1 MFDDETGS
9 VWSHLDGRALTGPL
23 AGEQLRVLPLQ
34 STTWSAW
41 LAEHPDSSTPDLQ
54 DTALAWVAGYEE
66 ATGRPFEDRLAL
78 GSDELG
84 SSFRDSLD
92 EIDPRLPANQ
102 LVIGALAG
110 LLTLVKGLPMAY
122 NRDLQEDR
130 TLLFPAVETTL
141 GCVGVTTRMVEGWTI
156 HRDRFEDA
164 LRHDASLA
172 TEIAD
177 YLVCKSIPFREA
189 HHVSGQMVRWCE
201 EQGGGFEKL
210 TPDVLSDFHPALEAD
225 VFEWLNPREA
235 IARRTS
241 HGGTAWSEV
250 MRQAELLREG

>member
-110 LLTLVKGLPMAY
+110 NEARAFPIEIALGRAPIHDTLGGVPIVILEHADGSPSLAYHRLLSDGRVLTFARRDGGLY
-122 NRDLQEDR
+122 D
-130 TLLFPAVETTL
+130 VETGSRWSPSGL
-141 GCVGVTTRMVEGWTI
+141 AIEGAFSGVQLSFVISFVSEWYGWAAFNPTT
-156 HRDRFEDA
+156 
-164 LRHDASLA
+164 
-172 TEIAD
+172 
-177 YLVCKSIPFREA
+177 SIYERGE
-189 HHVSGQMVRWCE
+189 
-201 EQGGGFEKL
+201 
-210 TPDVLSDFHPALEAD
+210 
-225 VFEWLNPREA
+225 
-235 IARRTS
+235 
-241 HGGTAWSEV
+241 
-250 MRQAELLREG
+250 